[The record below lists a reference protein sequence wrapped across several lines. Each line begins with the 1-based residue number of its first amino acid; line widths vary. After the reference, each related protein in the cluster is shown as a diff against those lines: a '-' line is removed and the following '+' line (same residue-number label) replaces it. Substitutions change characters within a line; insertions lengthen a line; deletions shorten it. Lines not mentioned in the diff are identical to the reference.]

1 MIIGILVS
9 VFFIG
14 ILTMYYKLIYD
25 ANRSII
31 IKDGEI
37 AARKSADQFERYLST
52 NTDLINFTAYTL
64 NDMITAKAS
73 DQQIQSFL
81 VVQSTT
87 YRNAVVE
94 NSTGLY
100 GYINGRFFSGTNWVP
115 PADFVATERPWYIK
129 PISNGQEISIT
140 EPYVDAQD
148 GGTMLAL
155 GKTLCDNV
163 SVISVDLSL
172 DQVQRMT
179 EEAVENE
186 GIDVEMIL
194 NDQGMVVTHS
204 DRNELGK
211 DYSEETD
218 TFGAEIFKLI
228 EQSEDNSF
236 EFDYNGSHYIV
247 YAAEFLDN
255 WYCIS
260 VKDATSVFDWL
271 LTILIIT
278 IITTIIVVVIVSL
291 LMLSAHRRTTTTEHA
306 LAASEAKSAFLSNM
320 SHEIRTPINAILGMN
335 EMILRESN
343 ENHVL
348 SYAGNVKTAG
358 QTLLGIVNDI
368 LDFSRIE
375 AGKLTIV
382 PVEYDLSV
390 VLNDLVNMVK
400 TRAEEKGL
408 TLYTDFDENIP
419 KHLYGDEIRIK
430 QAITNILTNAV
441 KYTEKG
447 SVTFRV
453 SFNRVTD
460 EPDQIVLYVSV
471 KDSGIGIK
479 EEDLQKIFSEFERL
493 ELQRNRSIEGTG
505 LGMNITKHI
514 LDLMG
519 STLQVESIYGF
530 GSTFSFSLKQ
540 KVMKWDPMGDYR
552 ISVEKPAE
560 EQTRYRAKFSAPDA
574 HVLVVDDNPMNLMVF
589 KSLLSKT
596 KLQIDTAGSGDEAL
610 HLTANAPYDMIFL
623 DHMMPDKDGIETL
636 HEMKQQADSPNR
648 NTPYVCL
655 TANAISGA
663 REQYLAEGFDDY
675 LSKPIN
681 PEKLEEMLI
690 KHLPEDKLEEAAT
703 EEELQPEEEFPEEL
717 APIRDFPLINI
728 DEGIKNSGSVTAY
741 LSLLKIFFN
750 SIDDTSLALEK
761 YNADEDYHNFTIRI
775 HALKSSARIIGATE
789 LGEEA
794 QLLENAGKS
803 GDTDYIHSHFTGF
816 LEKYRSLRDPLEKA
830 FPETEPGDKPEAS
843 GEDIKRCLEEIK
855 AAANDMDC
863 DRLEK
868 IFEEMDSWRI
878 PDEHAQLWNKL
889 KEASDQFDYD
899 KILELLKE

>member
-1 MIIGILVS
+1 
-9 VFFIG
+9 
-14 ILTMYYKLIYD
+14 
-25 ANRSII
+25 
-31 IKDGEI
+31 
-37 AARKSADQFERYLST
+37 
-52 NTDLINFTAYTL
+52 
-64 NDMITAKAS
+64 
-73 DQQIQSFL
+73 
-81 VVQSTT
+81 
-87 YRNAVVE
+87 
-94 NSTGLY
+94 
-100 GYINGRFFSGTNWVP
+100 
-115 PADFVATERPWYIK
+115 
-129 PISNGQEISIT
+129 
-140 EPYVDAQD
+140 
-148 GGTMLAL
+148 
-155 GKTLCDNV
+155 
-163 SVISVDLSL
+163 
-172 DQVQRMT
+172 
-179 EEAVENE
+179 
-186 GIDVEMIL
+186 
-194 NDQGMVVTHS
+194 
-204 DRNELGK
+204 
-211 DYSEETD
+211 
-218 TFGAEIFKLI
+218 
-228 EQSEDNSF
+228 
-236 EFDYNGSHYIV
+236 
-247 YAAEFLDN
+247 
-255 WYCIS
+255 
-260 VKDATSVFDWL
+260 
-271 LTILIIT
+271 
-278 IITTIIVVVIVSL
+278 
-291 LMLSAHRRTTTTEHA
+291 
-306 LAASEAKSAFLSNM
+306 M

-343 ENHVL
+343 ENNVL

-375 AGKLTIV
+375 SGKLTIV

-400 TRAEEKGL
+400 TRAEEKDL

-419 KHLYGDEIRIK
+419 KYLYGDEIRIK

-453 SFNRVTD
+453 AFNRVTD

-540 KVMKWDPMGDYR
+540 KVMKWDPLGDYR

-574 HVLVVDDNPMNLMVF
+574 RVLVVDDNPMNLMVF

-596 KLQIDTAGSGDEAL
+596 KLKIDTAGSGDEAL

-636 HEMKQQADSPNR
+636 HEIKQQADNPNR

-690 KHLPEDKLEEAAT
+690 KHLPEDKLEEADA

-717 APIRDFPLINI
+717 APIRDFPLIDI

-789 LGEEA
+789 LGEDA

-803 GDTDYIHSHFTGF
+803 GDTDYIHSHFGSF

-830 FPETEPGDKPEAS
+830 FPETEPEDKPEAS
-843 GEDIKRCLEEIK
+843 GDDIKRCLEEIK

-878 PDEHAQLWNKL
+878 PDEYAKLWNKL

-899 KILELLKE
+899 KILELLNE

>member
-1 MIIGILVS
+1 
-9 VFFIG
+9 
-14 ILTMYYKLIYD
+14 MYYKLIYD

-64 NDMITAKAS
+64 NDMITDKVS
-73 DQQIQSFL
+73 DKNIQSFL

-115 PADFVATERPWYIK
+115 PADFVATERPWYTK

-211 DYSEETD
+211 DYSEEAD
-218 TFGAEIFKLI
+218 SFGAEIFKQL
-228 EQSEDNSF
+228 EQSEENSF

-343 ENHVL
+343 ENNVL

-375 AGKLTIV
+375 SGKLTIV

-460 EPDQIVLYVSV
+460 EPDQILLYISV

-540 KVMKWDPMGDYR
+540 KVMNWDPMGDYR

-596 KLQIDTAGSGDEAL
+596 KLKIDTAGSGEEAL
-610 HLTANAPYDMIFL
+610 RLTANAPYDMIFL

-636 HEMKQQADSPNR
+636 HEIKQQADNPNR

-690 KHLPEDKLEEAAT
+690 KHLPEDKLEEADA

-717 APIRDFPLINI
+717 APIRDFPLIDI

-789 LGEEA
+789 LGEDA

-803 GDTDYIHSHFTGF
+803 GDTDYIHSHFGSF

-868 IFEEMDSWRI
+868 IFEEMSSWRI
-878 PDEHAQLWNKL
+878 PDEYAKLWNKL